1 LIEYAHL
8 DMRSIRAL
16 IMKSTSVLFCAMMI
30 LTSFSPGCTSQD
42 SSEEIAELEVILEIV
57 IGEDGENDSM
67 NATAKVTGGESP
79 YNYQWELDGS
89 QMLSMK
95 SYLKMSNLSEGQ
107 HVVSV
112 SVSSKDGQADQITA
126 SFTIE

>member
-1 LIEYAHL
+1 
-8 DMRSIRAL
+8 MRSIRAL

-42 SSEEIAELEVILEIV
+42 SSEEIAELEVMLEIV

-89 QMLSMK
+89 QMLSMR
-95 SYLKMSNLSEGQ
+95 SYLNMSNLS
-107 HVVSV
+107 
-112 SVSSKDGQADQITA
+112 
-126 SFTIE
+126 

>member
-1 LIEYAHL
+1 
-8 DMRSIRAL
+8 MRSIRAL
-16 IMKSTSVLFCAMMI
+16 VMKSTSVLFCAMMI
-30 LTSFSPGCTSQD
+30 LTYFSPGCTSQD
-42 SSEEIAELEVILEIV
+42 SSEEIAELEVMLEIV
-57 IGEDGENDSM
+57 IGEGGENDSM

-89 QMLSMK
+89 QMLSMR
-95 SYLKMSNLSEGQ
+95 SYLNMSNLSEGQ
-107 HVVSV
+107 HIVSV

>member
-1 LIEYAHL
+1 
-8 DMRSIRAL
+8 MRSIRAVV
-16 IMKSTSVLFCAMMI
+16 MKSTSVLFCAMMI
-30 LTSFSPGCTSQD
+30 LTYLSPGCTSQD
-42 SSEEIAELEVILEIV
+42 SSEEIAELEVMLEIV

-89 QMLSMK
+89 QMLSMR
-95 SYLKMSNLSEGQ
+95 SYLNMSNLSEGQ
-107 HVVSV
+107 HIVSV

>member
-1 LIEYAHL
+1 
-8 DMRSIRAL
+8 MRSIRAVV
-16 IMKSTSVLFCAMMI
+16 MKSTSVLFCAMMI
-30 LTSFSPGCTSQD
+30 LTYFSPGCTSQD
-42 SSEEIAELEVILEIV
+42 SSEEIAELEVMLEIV

-89 QMLSMK
+89 QMLSMS
-95 SYLKMSNLSEGQ
+95 SYLNMSNLSEGQ
-107 HVVSV
+107 HIVSV

>member
-1 LIEYAHL
+1 
-8 DMRSIRAL
+8 MRSIRAL
-16 IMKSTSVLFCAMMI
+16 VMKSTSVLFCAMMI
-30 LTSFSPGCTSQD
+30 LTSFAPGCTSQD
-42 SSEEIAELEVILEIV
+42 SEEIAELEVTLEII

-89 QMLSMK
+89 QMLSMN